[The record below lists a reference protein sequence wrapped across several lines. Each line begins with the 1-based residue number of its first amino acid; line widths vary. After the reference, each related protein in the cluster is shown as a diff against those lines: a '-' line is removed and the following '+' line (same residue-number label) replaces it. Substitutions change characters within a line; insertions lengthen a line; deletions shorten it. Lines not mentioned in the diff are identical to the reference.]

1 MRSLK
6 LKLKHVED
14 YRKLRRQEYPSVQ
27 EQLDA
32 LWHGMNVK
40 GAKKIEPFYSMIKS
54 VKDKYSKEVS

>member
-14 YRKLRRQEYPSVQ
+14 YRKLRKQEYPSVQ

-32 LWHGMNVK
+32 LWHGMNLT
-40 GAKKIEPFYSMIKS
+40 GAKKIEPFYSMIQS
-54 VKDKYSKEVS
+54 VKEKYPKDT

>member
-1 MRSLK
+1 M
-6 LKLKHVED
+6 
-14 YRKLRRQEYPSVQ
+14 RRQEYPSVQ